1 MARKRKKMPS
11 IKEEILNLLR
21 EPVPEEYSEK
31 LGIAEGEQTTICRAI
46 AMAQVK
52 KGLDGDLKAAEFIE
66 EISEETGQEKEDAF
80 RLTVKVVGAENGNQH
95 N

>member
-1 MARKRKKMPS
+1 MARKRKKKTS

-31 LGIAEGEQTTICRAI
+31 LGLGDAEETTICRAI

-52 KGLDGDLKAAEFIE
+52 KGLDGDLRAAEFIGV
-66 EISEETGQEKEDAF
+66 ISDETEQEKEEPF
-80 RLTVKVVGAENGNQH
+80 KLTVNIVGAENGNQH